1 MVYYVLTQK
10 EFSKFMVSGG
20 IRYDN
25 RFINS
30 HELILNESGTPE
42 QKFTAFTKNFSNI
55 SGSIGM
61 SYRPDEVWNFK
72 VNIARGF
79 RAPTLAELSSN
90 GAHDGSFR
98 YEYGNL
104 DLNPETSFQ
113 TDLGIDI
120 ETDHADIQVAAFY
133 NHIDNYIYLQKLQNS
148 QGNDSIPDPSDG
160 AIAFQYVQSTAN
172 LFGGEAGIDIHP
184 HPFHWL
190 HFENTFS
197 IVYGR
202 QLNQPDSSKNLPFMP
217 APKFKSELKANIS
230 NDGNL
235 FTANFIRVEWEYYFQ
250 QNRIFSAYN
259 TETITPGY
267 ALLNAGVGTTIRNSA
282 GKAIVRVNLL
292 ANNLLDIGYQS
303 HLNRLKYAPD
313 NPATGRRGIFNMGR
327 NFAVK
332 ISVPI
337 IFK

>member
-1 MVYYVLTQK
+1 MTV
-10 EFSKFMVSGG
+10 
-20 IRYDN
+20 
-25 RFINS
+25 
-30 HELILNESGTPE
+30 H
-42 QKFTAFTKNFSNI
+42 
-55 SGSIGM
+55 
-61 SYRPDEVWNFK
+61 
-72 VNIARGF
+72 
-79 RAPTLAELSSN
+79 
-90 GAHDGSFR
+90 FR

-217 APKFKSELKANIS
+217 APKFKSELRANIS

-259 TETITPGY
+259 TETVTPGY
-267 ALLNAGVGTTIRNSA
+267 ALLNAGVGTTVRNSA

-313 NPATGRRGIFNMGR
+313 NPATGRSGVFNMGR